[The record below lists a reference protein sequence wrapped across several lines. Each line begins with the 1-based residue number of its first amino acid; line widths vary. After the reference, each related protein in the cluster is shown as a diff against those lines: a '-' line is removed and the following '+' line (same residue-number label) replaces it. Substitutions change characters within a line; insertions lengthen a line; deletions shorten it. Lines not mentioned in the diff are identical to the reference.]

1 MFKGIGNI
9 FKSYKGVAVDPK
21 QSHLTIKNTDL
32 SLVLLR
38 PYDLVY
44 LGELVG
50 SGSEDILIL
59 VGKNIGKKICV
70 EIEKRDAPKKLEKKY
85 QAVLETFMNMGFGKF
100 TLKFDEYKSA
110 TIKVKDP
117 ISNTIKDKNEAR
129 VLCNLYNGLF
139 LGMFSQDS
147 EADGEEK
154 QCVLNSTPEK
164 HFEECVFE
172 YKLARK
178 EAEE

>member
-1 MFKGIGNI
+1 MFKGVGNI
-9 FKSYKGVAVDPK
+9 FKSYKGVAVDS

-32 SLVLLR
+32 NLVLLR

-50 SGSEDILIL
+50 RGSEDILIL
-59 VGKNIGKKICV
+59 VGKTIGKRICV
-70 EIEKRDAPKKLEKKY
+70 EIEKRDNIKKLEKKY
-85 QAVLETFMNMGFGKF
+85 QTVLDTFMTMGFGKF
-100 TLKFDEYKSA
+100 NFKFDEFKSA

-139 LGMFSQDS
+139 LGMLSQDS
-147 EADGEEK
+147 DAEGIEK
-154 QCVLNSTPEK
+154 QCILNSTAEK
-164 HFEECVFE
+164 TYDECIFE
-172 YKLARK
+172 YKLSRRVDD
-178 EAEE
+178 E